1 MLGNIVQRFEW
12 PLVRKAL
19 QCSPFTIKPKR
30 GMTWSNA
37 VYTDAGARSLVSKR
51 DGGLLT
57 GLWMEWPFVTSSNG
71 LHSWDKHV
79 RPWEEYRQRGTNA
92 SDVGNTRDFAALI
105 IQTGRGPR
113 VYTHR

>member
-1 MLGNIVQRFEW
+1 
-12 PLVRKAL
+12 
-19 QCSPFTIKPKR
+19 
-30 GMTWSNA
+30 MTWSNA